1 MNLPFFSHSSRFCP
15 SGTPKVFRIFGGCGT
30 RPFCSSKKGSDIL
43 AVPVLSLRSTGIS
56 SDAQAA
62 LAKISIRKFARFIFS
77 IEIAFLRRDL

>member
-1 MNLPFFSHSSRFCP
+1 MNLQSFLCLSRFCP

-43 AVPVLSLRSTGIS
+43 AVPVLSFRSTGIS

-62 LAKISIRKFARFIFS
+62 LAKISIRSKSSQVHF
-77 IEIAFLRRDL
+77 